1 MNLTKYIRVGKLLR
15 LNRSIYNATLKETLS
30 EQELV
35 SVTAVEPER
44 VRVIKESTPSVG
56 KEFWV
61 DAYDLSFADFLKQRE
76 ILLPNPLIEEILEQ
90 KSLIRERVKV
100 K

>member
-1 MNLTKYIRVGKLLR
+1 MNLTKYIRVGQLLR

-35 SVTAVEPER
+35 SVTAVEPDR
-44 VRVIKESTPSVG
+44 VRVIREAKHPIGE
-56 KEFWV
+56 EFWV
-61 DAYDLSFADFLKQRE
+61 DAYVLSFADFLKQRE
-76 ILLPNPLIEEILEQ
+76 ILFPNPLIEEILEQ